1 MTNPSLPD
9 EDHVSRYC
17 KPSTVEYGMPMS
29 AAFMPRPSEEYL
41 SVNWLEHFGEPT
53 LASAIGKVRAVF
65 SEKGYRLAR
74 NGRFAALNVG
84 AVKRAVPKHI
94 GVTLSINHIPFDD
107 DQSHAG
113 IIGYTSN
120 DLVVAVEL
128 VALLTQQ
135 DIHPAVA

>member
-17 KPSTVEYGMPMS
+17 KPSTVEHRMPMS
-29 AAFMPRPSEEYL
+29 AAFIPRPSEEYL
-41 SVNWLEHFGEPT
+41 SVNWLEYFGEPT
-53 LASAIGKVRAVF
+53 LDSAIDKVRAVF
-65 SEKGYRLAR
+65 SKKGYTVAR
-74 NGRFAALNVG
+74 NGRFAALNIG
-84 AVKRAVPKHI
+84 AAKRAVPKDM
-94 GVTLSINHIPFDD
+94 GLTLRINHIPLDD

-113 IIGYTSN
+113 ILGYTSN

-135 DIHPAVA
+135 DVYPAEA

>member
-17 KPSTVEYGMPMS
+17 KPSTVEHGMPMS

-41 SVNWLEHFGEPT
+41 SVNWLEYFGKPT
-53 LASAIGKVRAVF
+53 LDSAIDKVRAVF
-65 SEKGYRLAR
+65 SEKGYRVAR

-84 AVKRAVPKHI
+84 AVKGAVPTDI
-94 GVTLSINHIPFDD
+94 GITLSINHIPFDD
-107 DQSHAG
+107 DQSHVG
-113 IIGYTSN
+113 ILGYTSN
-120 DLVVAVEL
+120 DLAVAVEL